1 MGGAFVTFVLMLVF
15 AVLSVISLVVLR
27 FRIKK
32 YRDYKLNVVNEQYKN
47 EKFVGVKNARMQIIR
62 ASESGTSAV
71 GFFMSVVLAL
81 VIFPSAITR
90 YENIFEFNEKR
101 LDRDDDDDERYE
113 FEFDDDF
120 DIDDY
125 FNSRGLKLKR

>member
-1 MGGAFVTFVLMLVF
+1 MA
-15 AVLSVISLVVLR
+15 
-27 FRIKK
+27 
-32 YRDYKLNVVNEQYKN
+32 
-47 EKFVGVKNARMQIIR
+47 
-62 ASESGTSAV
+62 
-71 GFFMSVVLAL
+71 VVLAL

>member
-1 MGGAFVTFVLMLVF
+1 M
-15 AVLSVISLVVLR
+15 
-27 FRIKK
+27 K
-32 YRDYKLNVVNEQYKN
+32 
-47 EKFVGVKNARMQIIR
+47 
-62 ASESGTSAV
+62 
-71 GFFMSVVLAL
+71 
-81 VIFPSAITR
+81 
-90 YENIFEFNEKR
+90 ENILYAYHLNIENIKEYNEYSVFEFNEKR